1 MKRLLTVLV
10 ILAVAGYLAFKGS
23 VLWLTDQRFS
33 DANEAVSEIGV
44 IDHGRIRSGIAGSVT
59 LVDGDYEDFRLS
71 QPLKV
76 GRLQFDA
83 GSPVAL
89 INALFDPSS
98 LPPRWLLR
106 GEQLSMALD
115 NALFRN
121 WVTAADEDQAPALFA
136 PVCGP
141 DHRQQIGSGDLVRMG
156 ITGVAGEAL
165 VRQDGSELYAE
176 LTTVET
182 GSVEMIWP
190 GAHFN
195 PTNPMSVLDSSAQPL
210 TITLR
215 DGGLMRRV
223 SAYCSREAG
232 LEIEE
237 WTRVVM
243 ESFREALA
251 ARGFSPS
258 DQLIALYRQWL
269 TEGGELGLELNP
281 GQPLWG
287 VPTGVPTGVPVGAST
302 PFVTYNDARVP
313 DVYLVPVEP
322 EPEDVPV
329 EAMEPIVD
337 NTRPEDPGWQ
347 ASDIADAEALKGQT
361 VRVTLANGNLVEGRL
376 ANIDEKRL
384 EVVRLVN
391 GGEVA
396 YPIAIRLI
404 ESFEVWRRGQ
414 NP

>member
-1 MKRLLTVLV
+1 MKRLLTLLVVLA
-10 ILAVAGYLAFKGS
+10 LAGYLAFKGG
-23 VLWLTDQRFS
+23 VWWLTDQRFS
-33 DANEAVSEIGV
+33 EANQAVSEIGV
-44 IDHGRIRSGIAGSVT
+44 IDHGRIRSGVAGSLT
-59 LVDGDYEDFRLS
+59 LVDGSYEDFRLS

-76 GRLQFDA
+76 GRLQVDA

-89 INALFDPSS
+89 INALFDPPSPSS
-98 LPPRWLLR
+98 LPSRWRLQA
-106 GEQLSMALD
+106 EEVSMALD
-115 NALFRN
+115 SALFRN
-121 WVTAADEDQAPALFA
+121 WVTASDEDQTPALFA

-141 DHRQQIGSGDLVRMG
+141 DHRQQLGSGDLLRMG
-156 ITGVAGEAL
+156 ISGIAGEVL
-165 VRQDGSELYAE
+165 IRQDASELYAE

-182 GSVEMIWP
+182 GSIEMIWP
-190 GAHFN
+190 GARFN
-195 PTNPMSVLDSSAQPL
+195 PMDPMAVLRASSFQPM

-232 LEIEE
+232 LETEE

-251 ARGFSPS
+251 ARGFGPS

-281 GQPLWG
+281 GKALWG
-287 VPTGVPTGVPVGAST
+287 VPKSAST
-302 PFVTYNDARVP
+302 SFVTYNGARVP

-329 EAMEPIVD
+329 EVMEPIVD
-337 NTRPEDPGWQ
+337 SARPEEPGWQ
-347 ASDIADAEALKGQT
+347 AADIADAEALKGQT

-376 ANIDEKRL
+376 AVVDDKRL
-384 EVVRLVN
+384 AVVRLVN

-404 ESFEVWRRGQ
+404 ESFEVWRRGR

>member
-1 MKRLLTVLV
+1 MKRLLTLLVVLA
-10 ILAVAGYLAFKGS
+10 LAVYLAFKGG
-23 VLWLTDQRFS
+23 VWWLTDQRFS
-33 DANEAVSEIGV
+33 EANRAVSEDGV
-44 IDHGRIRSGIAGSVT
+44 IDHGRIRSGVAGSLT
-59 LVDGDYEDFRLS
+59 LVDGNYEDFRLS

-76 GRLQFDA
+76 GRVRFDA
-83 GSPVAL
+83 GSPIAL
-89 INALFDPSS
+89 INVLFDPSS
-98 LPPRWLLR
+98 LPAQWLLQ

-115 NALFRN
+115 NAFFRN
-121 WVTAADEDQAPALFA
+121 WVTASDEDQAPALFA

-141 DHRQQIGSGDLVRMG
+141 DHRQQLGSGDLLRMG

-165 VRQDGSELYAE
+165 IRQDGSELYAE

-190 GAHFN
+190 GARFN
-195 PTNPMSVLDSSAQPL
+195 PMAPMAVLDSSAQPM
-210 TITLR
+210 TMTLR

-232 LEIEE
+232 LETEE

-269 TEGGELGLELNP
+269 TEGGELGIELSP

-287 VPTGVPTGVPVGAST
+287 VPVGASAA
-302 PFVTYNDARVP
+302 FVTYNSARVP
-313 DVYLVPVEP
+313 DVYLMSVEP
-322 EPEDVPV
+322 EPEEVSV
-329 EAMEPIVD
+329 EAMVPIVD
-337 NTRPEDPGWQ
+337 IAGPEGPGWQ
-347 ASDIADAEALKGQT
+347 AADIADAEALNGQT
-361 VRVTLANGNLVEGRL
+361 VRVTLANGNVVEGRL
-376 ANIDEKRL
+376 AQIDDKRL

-404 ESFEVWRRGQ
+404 ESLEVWRRGR